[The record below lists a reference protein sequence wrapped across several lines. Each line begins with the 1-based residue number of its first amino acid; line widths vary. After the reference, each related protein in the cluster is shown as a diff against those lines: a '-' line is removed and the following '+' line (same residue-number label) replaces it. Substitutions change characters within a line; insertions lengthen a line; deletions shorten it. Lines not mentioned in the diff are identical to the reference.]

1 MDERVLAVQRMQDY
15 IEAYAEETITLSDL
29 SKQAMFSPW
38 HAYRLFCLYTGYT
51 PAKYLRRLRLS
62 RAAKKLKEKNCRVI
76 DAAFELGFN
85 SADGFTRA
93 FFKEFGVTPAEYLKN
108 PVPVTFFVPYGVK
121 YKELKKEKKTMTEV
135 NNEVKNVFVR
145 EVKKEERKA
154 IIKRGVKAEEYFSY
168 CAEVG
173 CDVWGMLLS
182 MDSLCGEPV
191 CLYLPEKYV
200 KKGTSK
206 YVQGVEVE
214 KDYTGFV
221 HEGFDVIS
229 LPAAEY
235 LEFIGEPFEEENY
248 EEAIRQVK
256 QAMDK
261 FNPESMGYVWD
272 EENPR
277 IQLEPRGERG
287 YIELKAVKKVK

>member
-1 MDERVLAVQRMQDY
+1 MDERILAVQRMQDY
-15 IEAYAEETITLSDL
+15 IEVHAEEKITLAAL

-51 PAKYLRRLRLS
+51 PAKYVRRLRLA
-62 RAAKKLKEKNCRVI
+62 RAAKKLKTQKCRVI
-76 DAAFELGFN
+76 DAAFELGFS

-93 FFKEFGVTPAEYLKN
+93 FFKEFGVTPVEYEKR
-108 PVPVTFFVPYGVK
+108 PVPVSLFVPYGVK
-121 YKELKKEKKTMTEV
+121 YRALKKEKKIMTEV
-135 NNEVKNVFVR
+135 KSVFVR
-145 EVKKEERKA
+145 TVKKDERKA
-154 IIKRGVKAEEYFSY
+154 IIKRGVKAEEYFNY

-173 CDVWGMLLS
+173 CDIWGTLLS

-191 CLYLPEKYV
+191 CLYLPEKYR
-200 KKGTSK
+200 KQGTSK
-206 YVQGVEVE
+206 YVQGVEVDKE
-214 KDYTGFV
+214 YIGAVPD
-221 HEGFDVIS
+221 GFDVIS

-235 LEFIGEPFEEENY
+235 LEFCGEPFEEENY

-261 FNPESMGYVWD
+261 FTPESMGYVWD

-287 YIELKAVKKVK
+287 YIELKAVKRK

>member
-1 MDERVLAVQRMQDY
+1 MEERVLAVQRMQDY
-15 IEAYAEETITLSDL
+15 IETHAEETITLAAL

-62 RAAKKLKEKNCRVI
+62 RAAKKLKEKKCRVI
-76 DAAFELGFN
+76 DAAFDLGFN

-93 FFKEFGVTPAEYLKN
+93 FFKEFGVTPAEYVKN
-108 PVPVTFFVPYGVK
+108 PVPVTLFVPYGVK
-121 YKELKKEKKTMTEV
+121 FKELKKEKKTMTEV
-135 NNEVKNVFVR
+135 KSEVKNVFVR

-168 CAEVG
+168 CEEVG
-173 CDVWGMLLS
+173 CDVWGLLLS

-206 YVQGVEVE
+206 YVQGVEVSKE
-214 KDYTGFV
+214 YKGALP
-221 HEGFDVIS
+221 EGFDVIS

-235 LEFIGEPFEEENY
+235 LEFCGEPFEEEDY

-256 QAMDK
+256 QAIDK
-261 FNPESMGYVWD
+261 FNPAAFGYAWD
-272 EENPR
+272 EENPQ

-287 YIELKAVKKVK
+287 YIELKAVKRK